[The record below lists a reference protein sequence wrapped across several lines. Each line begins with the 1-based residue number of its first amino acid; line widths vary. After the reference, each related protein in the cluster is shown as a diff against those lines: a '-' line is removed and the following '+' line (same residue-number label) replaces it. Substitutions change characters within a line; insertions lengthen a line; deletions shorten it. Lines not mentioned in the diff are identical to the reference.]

1 MSDNCFTMTKVKE
14 HYEVYI
20 DGEFYCSADNPVEAA
35 KEIEAVRF
43 TWDK

>member
-1 MSDNCFTMTKVKE
+1 MNDNYFTMTKVKE

-20 DGEFYCSADNPVEAA
+20 NGEFYCSADNPVEAA
-35 KEIEAVRF
+35 QEIENARY

>member
-1 MSDNCFTMTKVKE
+1 MSEHNIKMEKVKE

-20 DGEFYCSADNPVEAA
+20 NGEFYCSADNPVEAA
-35 KEIEAVRF
+35 REIEEARY